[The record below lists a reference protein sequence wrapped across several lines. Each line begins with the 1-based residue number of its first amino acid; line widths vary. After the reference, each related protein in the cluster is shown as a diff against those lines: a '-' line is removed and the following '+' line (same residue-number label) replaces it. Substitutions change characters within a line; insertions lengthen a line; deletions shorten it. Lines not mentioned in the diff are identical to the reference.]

1 MSTRFEPRAPGSKTP
16 HVSEGSPEK
25 RPDWTATAEQRLLD
39 AALPHVTRLGWS
51 ASLPAR
57 AAKDAGLSEGEALL
71 LLPHGAR
78 DLVALLWRRH
88 DRRAFETLAET
99 DPASLK
105 IRERIARGVEARVAA
120 AMLDEEAV
128 RRGTA
133 WLARS
138 DNSLLAARLGWAT
151 ADAIWRWAGD
161 TATDENHYS
170 KRLILSGVLASVLAA
185 RLSRGEDAARET
197 LDRRIGEVMAFE
209 KWKAGLPRLSASA
222 AASWLGALRYGA
234 GR

>member
-1 MSTRFEPRAPGSKTP
+1 MSERSHPSGD
-16 HVSEGSPEK
+16 
-25 RPDWTATAEQRLLD
+25 DWADLAEARLLD
-39 AALPHVTRLGWS
+39 AALRHVEALGWTP
-51 ASLPAR
+51 ALVAR
-57 AAKDAGLSEGEALL
+57 AARDAGLSAGDALL
-71 LLPHGAR
+71 LAPHGAR

-88 DRRAFETLAET
+88 DRLAFEGLAEV

-105 IRERIARGVEARVAA
+105 IRERIARGVTARIDA
-120 AMLDEEAV
+120 AMADEAAV
-128 RRGTA
+128 RRATA
-133 WLARS
+133 WLARP
-138 DNSLLAARLGWAT
+138 DNALLAGRLGWAT

-209 KWKAGLPRLSASA
+209 KWKAGLPKASASA
-222 AASWLGALRYGA
+222 LASWLGGLRYGA
-234 GR
+234 GRT